1 MARYSARY
9 SPESVVLGTV
19 GLLVS
24 ACSGSDTTVIPAPD
38 LPGVAEGNPAF
49 LGFPERA
56 ADWAESPALLSQTLG
71 FADVASLTPAP
82 GLLPYGVQSPLFSD
96 GAQKGRWLALPSGGQ
111 IGFTEWGAWSF
122 PEGTVFV
129 KEFDMALDER
139 EPEQV
144 RRLETRF
151 LVVARGGSVYGLS
164 YAWNEA
170 QTDAELQSQGHDEPL
185 GIIGVDGGRRQ
196 QTYTFPAQSDCPKC
210 HSDIAGGVLGAR
222 TGQLNG
228 DYAYPGPDGG
238 EGFTSNQL
246 GVWERLGFFDRAVG
260 DRPFSEYPRLANLAD
275 TDQPV
280 ELRIRSYWEAN
291 CSMCHNAD
299 SPIPSWDARFV
310 TSLEHQGVL
319 DAESYAGPDPQGR
332 LLIAPG
338 SPERSLMVARAAST
352 APLVRMPPLLR
363 NRVDE
368 EYVALLKS
376 WIVSLAPP
384 QSPR

>member
-1 MARYSARY
+1 MARYSA
-9 SPESVVLGTV
+9 EWVALGTV
-19 GLLVS
+19 SLLMS
-24 ACSGSDTTVIPAPD
+24 ACSGSDTTVIPGPA
-38 LPGVAEGNPAF
+38 LPGVAEGNPEF
-49 LGFPERA
+49 LAFPEHA
-56 ADWAESPALLSQTLG
+56 DDWAKSPALLSQTLA
-71 FADVASLTPAP
+71 FQDVASLTPAS
-82 GLLPYGVQSPLFSD
+82 GLLPYAVQNPLFSD
-96 GAQKGRWLALPSGGQ
+96 GAQKRRWLALPSGGQ
-111 IGFTEWGAWSF
+111 IGFAESGAWSF

-139 EPEQV
+139 QPEHV

-151 LVVARGGSVYGLS
+151 LVVARGGAVYGLS

-170 QTDAELQSQGHDEPL
+170 QTDAELLMQGHDQTL
-185 GIIGVDGGRRQ
+185 SIIGAGGGRRE

-222 TGQLNG
+222 TAQLNG
-228 DYAYPGPDGG
+228 DYAYPSPDGG
-238 EGFTSNQL
+238 ESFSANQL
-246 GVWERLGFFDRAVG
+246 GVWERLGFFDRPVG
-260 DRPFSEYPRLANLAD
+260 DRPFSEYPQLANLGDAE
-275 TDQPV
+275 QPV
-280 ELRIRSYWEAN
+280 EKRIRSYWESN

-319 DAESYAGPDPQGR
+319 GAESYAAEPGDDGR
-332 LLIAPG
+332 LLVAPG
-338 SPERSLMVARAAST
+338 DPEQSLMVLRATST

-376 WIVSLAPP
+376 WIASLG
-384 QSPR
+384 PR

>member
-9 SPESVVLGTV
+9 SPDLVALGMV
-19 GLLVS
+19 SLFLS
-24 ACSGSDTTVIPAPD
+24 ACSGSDTTVIPGPD
-38 LPGVAEGNPAF
+38 LPGVAEGTPAF
-49 LGFPERA
+49 LDFPERA
-56 ADWAESPALLSQTLG
+56 EDWAQSPALLSQTLS
-71 FADVASLTPAP
+71 FADVAALTPAT

-96 GAQKGRWLALPSGGQ
+96 GAQKRRWLALPSGSQ
-111 IGFTEWGAWSF
+111 IGFAESGAWSF

-139 EPEQV
+139 EPERL

-151 LVVARGGSVYGLS
+151 LVVALGGAVYGLS

-170 QTDAELQSQGHDEPL
+170 QTDAELQQQGHDEPL
-185 GIIGVDGGRRQ
+185 SIIGADGGRRQ
-196 QTYTFPAQSDCPKC
+196 QTYSFPAQSDCPKC

-222 TGQLNG
+222 TAQLNG
-228 DYAYPGPDGG
+228 DYAYPSSDGG
-238 EGFTSNQL
+238 EGFSANQL
-246 GVWERLGFFDRAVG
+246 GVWARLGFFDRPVG

-275 TDQPV
+275 SAQPV
-280 ELRIRSYWEAN
+280 ELRIRSYWESN

-310 TSLEHQGVL
+310 TSLQHQGVL
-319 DAESYAGPDPQGR
+319 DAESYAGPDPLGR

-338 SPERSLMVARAAST
+338 DPEQLLVVVRATST

-363 NRVDE
+363 NRVDD

-376 WIVSLAPP
+376 WIASLGP
-384 QSPR
+384 